1 MRRSRVLS
9 ERSVR
14 ARSVRRSR
22 EELAVFGGAPCECR
36 SSASVQSEAAR
47 SSSII
52 MHAGGLEGPWVHGF
66 ERVAMAAARKEPKHS
81 AEYILSTGVVF
92 SQYLTILSHVCR
104 LNTLL
109 CRRIGRGAEGTSCC
123 EVFSLENHP
132 L

>member
-1 MRRSRVLS
+1 
-9 ERSVR
+9 
-14 ARSVRRSR
+14 
-22 EELAVFGGAPCECR
+22 
-36 SSASVQSEAAR
+36 
-47 SSSII
+47 

-123 EVFSLENHP
+123 EVFSLNNHP